1 MQHSHMGGLVFLPKA
16 KLMQKLEEYSN
27 LINAMG
33 ALSYVSRMMSR
44 VIPCVF
50 NALREHAVE

>member
-1 MQHSHMGGLVFLPKA
+1 MGGLVFLPKA